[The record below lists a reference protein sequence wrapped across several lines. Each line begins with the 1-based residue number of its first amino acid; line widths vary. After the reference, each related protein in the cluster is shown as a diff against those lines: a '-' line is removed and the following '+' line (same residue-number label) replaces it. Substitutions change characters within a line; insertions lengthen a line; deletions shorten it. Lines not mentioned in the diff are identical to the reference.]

1 MFVLGLIVILL
12 AVALLLGAMIG
23 GADDRVLFDVGGGF
37 SWDTTVTVVF
47 LLGAL
52 TLLLLMVGLSLIR
65 SAARR
70 AATRRKESKELS
82 RRAAELKER
91 EAQLK
96 REEQAQVTTQETT
109 SESTQGRPEDGRRV

>member
-109 SESTQGRPEDGRRV
+109 SESTQGRPDNGERV